1 MKRFFAIL
9 VMISLIA
16 CNNSSD
22 NDTGVIT
29 NSTDTI
35 NAAAPVDT
43 NAKISD
49 SVGTK
54 MTTTT
59 TTDTTTK

>member
-1 MKRFFAIL
+1 MEKLFAIL
-9 VMISLIA
+9 AMISLIA
-16 CNNSSD
+16 CNDGSD
-22 NDTGVIT
+22 GDTVVIT
-29 NSTDTI
+29 NSTDTT
-35 NAAAPVDT
+35 NSAAPVDT

-59 TTDTTTK
+59 TSDTLNK

>member
-1 MKRFFAIL
+1 MKKLFAIL
-9 VMISLIA
+9 VIINLMA
-16 CNNSSD
+16 CNNGSD
-22 NDTGVIT
+22 SDTGVS

-35 NAAAPVDT
+35 DAAAPVDT

-59 TTDTTTK
+59 TSDTLNK

>member
-1 MKRFFAIL
+1 MKKLFAIL
-9 VMISLIA
+9 VMINLIA
-16 CNNSSD
+16 CNNGSD
-22 NDTGVIT
+22 SDIGDVT

-43 NAKISD
+43 NKTVSD

-59 TTDTTTK
+59 TTDTLNK

>member
-1 MKRFFAIL
+1 MKKLFVIL
-9 VMISLIA
+9 VMINLIA
-16 CNNSSD
+16 CNNGSD
-22 NDTGVIT
+22 SDTDLT

-43 NAKISD
+43 NKTVSD

-54 MTTTT
+54 MITTTT
-59 TTDTTTK
+59 SDTLNK